1 MTAKKVFSIISKII
15 TVLVLVFTVFVVLF
29 TVLATTSVGDGEP
42 GRKALFGYKAY
53 IVRSDSMHEQFAAGD
68 IIFIKQTEVDAV
80 YDLAPGTIITFYS
93 IDPELYD
100 LYGETVT
107 HMIREKT
114 IFIHKNGE
122 EEIAYITYGTTT
134 GADDPYPALASR
146 IIGTYSFRLPKMGY
160 FFQFIRTPA
169 GYVVVIL
176 IPFLFLIGLNLT
188 HFIKLIVAYRRE
200 KQQQATEMQAA
211 AEADRAEAQRLREE
225 MEKLKAQLAARQSA
239 AEPQSAPDQDGPADK
254 EEKG

>member
-93 IDPELYD
+93 IDPD
-100 LYGETVT
+100 LRGETVT

-134 GADDPYPALASR
+134 GADDPYPALASK

-160 FFQFIRTPA
+160 FSQFIRTPA

>member
-80 YDLAPGTIITFYS
+80 YDLEPGTIITFNYF
-93 IDPELYD
+93 DPED
-100 LYGETVT
+100 ISETKIVT

-114 IFIHKNGE
+114 IFIHENGE

-134 GADDPYPALASR
+134 GADDPYPALASQ

-225 MEKLKAQLAARQSA
+225 MEKLKAQLAARQSG

>member
-29 TVLATTSVGDGEP
+29 TVLATTSVGDDEP

-68 IIFIKQTEVDAV
+68 IIFIKEIEFDEI
-80 YDLAPGTIITFYS
+80 YDLEPGTIITFNYF
-93 IDPELYD
+93 DPED
-100 LYGETVT
+100 ISETKIVT

-114 IFIHKNGE
+114 VYDGQV
-122 EEIAYITYGTTT
+122 AYVTYGTTT
-134 GADDPYPALASR
+134 GADDPYPALASQ

-200 KQQQATEMQAA
+200 NMV
-211 AEADRAEAQRLREE
+211 LNIFIF
-225 MEKLKAQLAARQSA
+225 
-239 AEPQSAPDQDGPADK
+239 
-254 EEKG
+254 

>member
-29 TVLATTSVGDGEP
+29 TVLATKSVGDGEP

-93 IDPELYD
+93 IDPD

-114 IFIHKNGE
+114 VYDGQV
-122 EEIAYITYGTTT
+122 AYVTYGTTT
-134 GADDPYPALASR
+134 GADDPYPALASK

>member
-80 YDLAPGTIITFYS
+80 YDLAPGTIITFSS
-93 IDPELYD
+93 IDPE

-114 IFIHKNGE
+114 IFIHENGV

-134 GADDPYPALASR
+134 GADDPYPALASK

-188 HFIKLIVAYRRE
+188 HFIKLIVVYRRE
-200 KQQQATEMQAA
+200 KQQQATEIQAA

-239 AEPQSAPDQDGPADK
+239 ADPESAPDQDGPADK

>member
-68 IIFIKQTEVDAV
+68 IIFIKQTEGDAV

-93 IDPELYD
+93 IDPDHSIDPD

-114 IFIHKNGE
+114 VYDGQV
-122 EEIAYITYGTTT
+122 AYVTYGTTT
-134 GADDPYPALASR
+134 GADDPYPALASQ

-188 HFIKLIVAYRRE
+188 HCIKLIVAYRRE

-225 MEKLKAQLAARQSA
+225 MEKLKAQLAARQGG

-254 EEKG
+254 EEK

>member
-80 YDLAPGTIITFYS
+80 YDLAPGTIITFNYF
-93 IDPELYD
+93 DPED
-100 LYGETVT
+100 ISETKIVT

-114 IFIHKNGE
+114 VYDGQV
-122 EEIAYITYGTTT
+122 AYITYGTTT

-188 HFIKLIVAYRRE
+188 HFIKLIVVYRRE
-200 KQQQATEMQAA
+200 KQQQATEIQAA

-225 MEKLKAQLAARQSA
+225 MEKLKAQLAARQGGA
-239 AEPQSAPDQDGPADK
+239 DPESAPDQDGPADK
-254 EEKG
+254 EEK

>member
-80 YDLAPGTIITFYS
+80 YDLVPGTIITFYS
-93 IDPELYD
+93 IDPD

-114 IFIHKNGE
+114 VYDGQV
-122 EEIAYITYGTTT
+122 AYITYGTTT
-134 GADDPYPALASR
+134 G

-254 EEKG
+254 EEK

>member
-68 IIFIKQTEVDAV
+68 IIFIKEIEFDEI
-80 YDLAPGTIITFYS
+80 YDLEPGTIITFNYF
-93 IDPELYD
+93 DPED
-100 LYGETVT
+100 ISETKIVT

-114 IFIHKNGE
+114 VYDGQV
-122 EEIAYITYGTTT
+122 AYVTYGTTT
-134 GADDPYPALASR
+134 GADDPYPALASQ

-188 HFIKLIVAYRRE
+188 HFIKLIVVYRRE
-200 KQQQATEMQAA
+200 KQQQATEIQAA

-239 AEPQSAPDQDGPADK
+239 ADPESAPDQDGSADK
-254 EEKG
+254 EEK

>member
-42 GRKALFGYKAY
+42 GSKALFGYKAY

-93 IDPELYD
+93 IDPD

-114 IFIHKNGE
+114 VYDGQV
-122 EEIAYITYGTTT
+122 AYVTYGTTT
-134 GADDPYPALASR
+134 GADDPYPALASQ

-225 MEKLKAQLAARQSA
+225 MEKLKAQLAARQGG

>member
-42 GRKALFGYKAY
+42 GSKALFGYKAY

-68 IIFIKQTEVDAV
+68 IIFIKEIEFDEI
-80 YDLAPGTIITFYS
+80 YDLEPGTIITFNYF
-93 IDPELYD
+93 DPED
-100 LYGETVT
+100 ISETKIVT

-114 IFIHKNGE
+114 VYDGQV
-122 EEIAYITYGTTT
+122 AYVTYGTTT
-134 GADDPYPALASR
+134 GADDPYPALASQ

-188 HFIKLIVAYRRE
+188 HFIKLIVVYRRE
-200 KQQQATEMQAA
+200 KQQQATEIQAA

-239 AEPQSAPDQDGPADK
+239 ADPESAPDQENG
-254 EEKG
+254 

>member
-42 GRKALFGYKAY
+42 GSKALFGYKAY

-68 IIFIKQTEVDAV
+68 IIFIKEIEFDEI
-80 YDLAPGTIITFYS
+80 YDLEPGTIITFNYF
-93 IDPELYD
+93 DPED
-100 LYGETVT
+100 ISETKIVT

-114 IFIHKNGE
+114 VYDGQV
-122 EEIAYITYGTTT
+122 AYVTYGTTT
-134 GADDPYPALASR
+134 GADDPYPALASQ

-239 AEPQSAPDQDGPADK
+239 ADPESAPDQDGSADK
-254 EEKG
+254 EEK

>member
-42 GRKALFGYKAY
+42 GSKALFGYKAY

-68 IIFIKQTEVDAV
+68 IIFIKEIEFDEI
-80 YDLAPGTIITFYS
+80 YDLEPGTIITFNYF
-93 IDPELYD
+93 DPED
-100 LYGETVT
+100 ISETKIVT

-114 IFIHKNGE
+114 VYDGQV
-122 EEIAYITYGTTT
+122 AYVTYGTTT
-134 GADDPYPALASR
+134 GADDPYPALASQ

-188 HFIKLIVAYRRE
+188 HFIKLIVVYRRE
-200 KQQQATEMQAA
+200 KQQQATEIQAA

-239 AEPQSAPDQDGPADK
+239 ADPESAPDQDGSADK
-254 EEKG
+254 EEK

>member
-80 YDLAPGTIITFYS
+80 YDLVPGTIITFYS
-93 IDPELYD
+93 IDPD

-114 IFIHKNGE
+114 VYDGQV
-122 EEIAYITYGTTT
+122 AYITYGTTT

-200 KQQQATEMQAA
+200 KQRQATEIQAA

-225 MEKLKAQLAARQSA
+225 MEKLKAQLAARQGGA
-239 AEPQSAPDQDGPADK
+239 DPESAPVQDGPADK
-254 EEKG
+254 EEK

>member
-15 TVLVLVFTVFVVLF
+15 TVLVFVFTVFVVLF

-68 IIFIKQTEVDAV
+68 IIFIKEIEFDEI
-80 YDLAPGTIITFYS
+80 YDLEPGTIITFNYF
-93 IDPELYD
+93 DPED
-100 LYGETVT
+100 ISETKIVT

-114 IFIHKNGE
+114 VYDGQV
-122 EEIAYITYGTTT
+122 AYVTYGTTT
-134 GADDPYPALASR
+134 GADDPYPALASQ

-225 MEKLKAQLAARQSA
+225 MEKLKAQLAARQGG